1 MWWRVVYNIMTDLA
15 GLNIRPSAHKAC
27 GLTVHHSNILLLYSR
42 SYHCEGLVS
51 AATAYILRYFENV
64 FKLSEDFLLL
74 KYEDIRDLTNDD
86 RLHVQSEE
94 SVCEAIY
101 Q

>member
-1 MWWRVVYNIMTDLA
+1 MQTKKRQLFHVENGPMRTKNGYCV
-15 GLNIRPSAHKAC
+15 KAPLHQFFFC
-27 GLTVHHSNILLLYSR
+27 R

-64 FKLSEDFLLL
+64 SKLSEDFLLL
-74 KYEDIRDLTNDD
+74 KYEDIKELINDD
-86 RLHVQSEE
+86 RLNVPSEE

-101 Q
+101 QWC